1 MPVTVNADLRGYS
14 AQVAALNTLQVFLA
28 RPVTPNIDSQLIASE
43 IIKLQ
48 TYMSTVG
55 ATNPP
60 SNKKFDPAKIN
71 IAIGDQFLSARII
84 EAQTAAN
91 IT

>member
-1 MPVTVNADLRGYS
+1 MPVTVNRELNGYS
-14 AQVAALNTLQVFLA
+14 ALVGALNTLQVFLG
-28 RPVTPNIDSQLIASE
+28 RPVTPAVDNQMIASE

-48 TYMSTVG
+48 TYMSTVV

-71 IAIGDQFLSARII
+71 FSIDDQLLAVRLI

-91 IT
+91 IA

>member
-1 MPVTVNADLRGYS
+1 MPVTVNKELRGYS
-14 AQVAALNTLQVFLA
+14 AMVAALNTLQTFLV
-28 RPVTPNIDSQLIASE
+28 RPVTPAIDNQMIASE

-48 TYMSTVG
+48 TYMSTVV

-71 IAIGDQFLSARII
+71 TSIDDQFLPVRII